1 MGGFDRVYDTVGHR
15 DTLNKSLRVLA
26 THGTLSVIGIGKEVK
41 LDLTPLWLKL
51 QTVKGCYGYRYN
63 TVKDGR
69 KQAFEMALDII
80 AEKKVRVDDML
91 THKFR
96 IEDYRNMID
105 VNMHKTTNQA
115 IKTAVTFE

>member
-1 MGGFDRVYDTVGHR
+1 
-15 DTLNKSLRVLA
+15 
-26 THGTLSVIGIGKEVK
+26 
-41 LDLTPLWLKL
+41 
-51 QTVKGCYGYRYN
+51 
-63 TVKDGR
+63 VKDGR